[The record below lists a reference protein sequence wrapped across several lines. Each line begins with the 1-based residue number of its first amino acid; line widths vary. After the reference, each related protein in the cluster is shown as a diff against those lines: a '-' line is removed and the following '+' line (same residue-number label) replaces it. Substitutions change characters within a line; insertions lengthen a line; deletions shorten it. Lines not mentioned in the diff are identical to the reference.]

1 MKYFSLRF
9 IFTRQS
15 SIIPLP
21 TCNRLRCVQ
30 KLIVVSLQTSA
41 RRMPKKGKV
50 CGRGTQQAQDPA
62 RQGEEEG
69 ISSVI
74 SLTKDGQI
82 CVKILAKPGA
92 KQSNITGGAQGGT
105 CQTLCTIRQEGSSS
119 SPSPSPTVMLILVI
133 EQALRVFPF
142 IALNF
147 FFLHDH
153 LHCFPVNIQM
163 HHTL

>member
-30 KLIVVSLQTSA
+30 KLTVVSLQTSA

-92 KQSNITGGAQGGT
+92 KQSNITGGAQGT

-142 IALNF
+142 IALF
-147 FFLHDH
+147 SFCMTIYIVF
-153 LHCFPVNIQM
+153 Q
-163 HHTL
+163 